1 MKTNEALISRRSMLA
16 GTAAMLTSAATVASS
31 AMAQEKMVSAQ
42 HTGPVKRLQ
51 LAHPREG
58 ITPQEFHDHWRHPH
72 ATLVR
77 DMRGNRKYVQ
87 HHRISSKAFHDSD
100 STYLAVAEVWQGS
113 VAAADQSYDPQF
125 IKYVQPDEPNF
136 VDPSKHIITLT
147 AEDIV
152 QASRRMV
159 DPEASVADLY
169 WSDKDANIYTTLFQF
184 VRNRDLIWTVD
195 QSLEISK
202 QLGAFRQI
210 INRSV
215 EADSQMALI
224 RQFTWPSLWSFEQ
237 AVKANRK
244 AFDSLRQTPSSFLY
258 LAQSERVF

>member
-1 MKTNEALISRRSMLA
+1 VKTREAIISRRNMLT
-16 GTAAMLTSAATVASS
+16 GTAAMLASTATAASPAR
-31 AMAQEKMVSAQ
+31 AQDKKLSTQ

-51 LAHPREG
+51 LAHPRAG

-87 HHRISSKAFHDSD
+87 HHRISSKAFIDSA
-100 STYLAVAEVWQGS
+100 STYLAVAEVWQDS

-152 QASRRMV
+152 QANRRMV
-159 DPEASVADLY
+159 APDASLADLY

-184 VRNRDLIWTVD
+184 VRERNIDW
-195 QSLEISK
+195 SLEESLALSK
-202 QLGAFRQI
+202 DLGAFRQI

-215 EADSQMALI
+215 EANSQMAVI
-224 RQFTWPSLWSFEQ
+224 REFSWPSLWSFEQ
-237 AVKANRK
+237 AVSANPR
-244 AFDSLRQTPSSFLY
+244 AFESLRQTPSSFLY